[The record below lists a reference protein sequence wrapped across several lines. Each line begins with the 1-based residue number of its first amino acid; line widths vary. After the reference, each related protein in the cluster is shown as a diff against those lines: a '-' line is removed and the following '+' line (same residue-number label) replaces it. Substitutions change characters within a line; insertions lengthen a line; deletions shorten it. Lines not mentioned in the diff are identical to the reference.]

1 MANEQRKAE
10 LDRRIAEIE
19 EKLGVVGDRTLE
31 GEMGW
36 WDYAVHGDRSGIE
49 AAVSRAL
56 QKRQQAEATEEQR
69 NRAMKALQDAQA
81 DYDALGPTSSSAD
94 RAKAEAALDYYVKEA
109 RRLGLEE
116 SFVKP
121 YDRSQP
127 KMQQQG
133 EGVAVQPEK
142 QPDAPKQ
149 VVRTPLATISL
160 ARKALKNDEVN
171 EDEVNGVIDELKAI
185 PDDEQSRDLVNEL
198 IAGLENKLSAK
209 KAKDAGVSAAETVRI
224 IGKAG
229 VSKDAVL
236 AEQKKWEAMPKT
248 KEQQEVL
255 AKIEKK
261 LSTFKTADPGIEEAA
276 NGISFFSALDAL
288 DRKQGKISAM
298 ANDKNYNFD
307 IVDYNNGTF
316 GVLHNG
322 KLVRKI
328 MRGGNR

>member
-10 LDRRIAEIE
+10 LDRRISELE
-19 EKLGVVGDRTLE
+19 EKLGVVGDSSLE

-36 WDYAVHGDRSGIE
+36 FDYAVHGDRSGIE
-49 AAVSRAL
+49 AAASRAL

-81 DYDALGPTSSSAD
+81 DYDALGPTSSSSD

-116 SFVKP
+116 GFVKP

-127 KMQQQG
+127 KMQQQRQ
-133 EGVAVQPEK
+133 EEVVQTETPKET
-142 QPDAPKQ
+142 PKQ
-149 VVRTPLATISL
+149 VSRSPLATISL

-171 EDEVNGVIDELKAI
+171 EDEVNGIISELKAI

-198 IAGLENKLSAK
+198 VAGLENKLASK

-229 VSKDAVL
+229 VSKDEVI

-261 LSTFKTADPGIEEAA
+261 LSTFKKDDPGIAEAA

-316 GVLHNG
+316 GVLHKG

-328 MRGGNR
+328 MRGGAR

>member
-10 LDRRIAEIE
+10 LDRRIAELE
-19 EKLGVVGDRTLE
+19 EKLGVVGDNTLE

-49 AAVSRAL
+49 AAASRAL

-81 DYDALGPTSSSAD
+81 DYDALGPTSSSSD
-94 RAKAEAALDYYVKEA
+94 RAKAEASLDFAVKEA

-116 SFVKP
+116 GFVKP

-127 KMQQQG
+127 KMQQQRQ
-133 EGVAVQPEK
+133 EEVVQTETPKET
-142 QPDAPKQ
+142 PKQ
-149 VVRTPLATISL
+149 VSRSPLATISL

-171 EDEVNGVIDELKAI
+171 EDEVNGLIVDLKAI

-198 IAGLENKLSAK
+198 VAGLENKLAEK
-209 KAKDAGVSAAETVRI
+209 KEKDAGVSAAETARI

-261 LSTFKTADPGIEEAA
+261 LSTFKTADPGIAEAA
-276 NGISFFSALDAL
+276 NGISFFSALDAI
-288 DRKQGKISAM
+288 DRNQGKISAM

-328 MRGGNR
+328 MRGGAR

>member
-49 AAVSRAL
+49 AAASRAL
-56 QKRQQAEATEEQR
+56 QKRQQAESTEEQR

-81 DYDALGPTSSSAD
+81 DYNALGPTSSSAD
-94 RAKAEAALDYYVKEA
+94 RAKAEATLDFAAKEA

-116 SFVKP
+116 NFVRP
-121 YDRSQP
+121 FDRSQP
-127 KMQQQG
+127 KMLQQG
-133 EGVAVQPEK
+133 EGVAVQTEG
-142 QPDAPKQ
+142 QPDAKKQ
-149 VVRTPLATISL
+149 ESRSPLATVSL
-160 ARKALKNDEVN
+160 AQKALKKDEVN
-171 EDEVNGVIDELKAI
+171 EDEVKGVIEALNAI
-185 PDDEQSRDLVNEL
+185 PDDEQSRDLINEL
-198 IAGLENKLSAK
+198 VAGLENKLASK
-209 KAKDAGVSAAETVRI
+209 KAKDAGVSAAETARI
-224 IGKAG
+224 IGNAG

-248 KEQQEVL
+248 KEQQEML

-261 LSTFKTADPGIEEAA
+261 LSSFKKADPGIAEAA
-276 NGISFFSALDAL
+276 RGISFFSALDAL

-316 GVLHNG
+316 GILHNG

-328 MRGGNR
+328 IRGGTR

>member
-1 MANEQRKAE
+1 MANEKRKAE

-19 EKLGVVGDRTLE
+19 EKLGVVGERTLE

-49 AAVSRAL
+49 AAASRAL

-133 EGVAVQPEK
+133 DGVAVPTKE
-142 QPDAPKQ
+142 QPDAQ
-149 VVRTPLATISL
+149 NRESRSPLATISL

-171 EDEVNGVIDELKAI
+171 EDEVNGILSELKAI

-198 IAGLENKLSAK
+198 VAGLENKLSSK
-209 KAKDAGVSAAETVRI
+209 KAKDAGVSAAETIRI

-261 LSTFKTADPGIEEAA
+261 LSTFKKDPGIAEAA

-316 GVLHNG
+316 GILHNG

-328 MRGGNR
+328 MRGGTR

>member
-10 LDRRIAEIE
+10 LDRRISELE
-19 EKLGVVGDRTLE
+19 EKLGVVGDHTLE

-36 WDYAVHGDRSGIE
+36 FDYAVHGDRSGIE
-49 AAVSRAL
+49 AAASRAL

-81 DYDALGPTSSSAD
+81 DYDALGPTSSSSD

-116 SFVKP
+116 GFVKP

-127 KMQQQG
+127 KMQQQRQ
-133 EGVAVQPEK
+133 EEVVQTETPKET
-142 QPDAPKQ
+142 PKQ
-149 VVRTPLATISL
+149 VSRSPLATISL

-171 EDEVNGVIDELKAI
+171 EDEVNGLIVDLKAI
-185 PDDEQSRDLVNEL
+185 PDDEQSRDLINEL
-198 IAGLENKLSAK
+198 VAGLENKLAEK
-209 KAKDAGVSAAETVRI
+209 KAKDAGVSAAETMRI

-261 LSTFKTADPGIEEAA
+261 LSTFKNDPGIAEAA
-276 NGISFFSALDAL
+276 KNISFFSALDAL

-316 GVLHNG
+316 GILHNG

>member
-1 MANEQRKAE
+1 MVNEQRKAE
-10 LDRRIAEIE
+10 LDRRIAELE
-19 EKLGVVGDRTLE
+19 EKLRVVGDNTLE

-49 AAVSRAL
+49 AAASRAL

-81 DYDALGPTSSSAD
+81 DYDALGPTSSSSD
-94 RAKAEAALDYYVKEA
+94 RAKAEAALDYHVKEA

-116 SFVKP
+116 SFVQP

-142 QPDAPKQ
+142 QPDVPKQ

-160 ARKALKNDEVN
+160 ARKAMKNDEVD
-171 EDEVNGVIDELKAI
+171 EDEVNGILSELKTI

-198 IAGLENKLSAK
+198 VAGLENKLASK
-209 KAKDAGVSAAETVRI
+209 KAKDAGVSAAETARI

-261 LSTFKTADPGIEEAA
+261 LSTFKTADPGIAEAA

-328 MRGGNR
+328 MRGGDR

>member
-49 AAVSRAL
+49 AAASRAL

-81 DYDALGPTSSSAD
+81 DYDALGPTSSSSD

-109 RRLGLEE
+109 RRLGLDE
-116 SFVKP
+116 SYVKP
-121 YDRSQP
+121 FDRSQP
-127 KMQQQG
+127 MEPQRQ
-133 EGVAVQPEK
+133 EDVVQTETPKET
-142 QPDAPKQ
+142 PKQ
-149 VVRTPLATISL
+149 GSRSPLATVSL
-160 ARKALKNDEVN
+160 ARKAIKKDEVDA
-171 EDEVNGVIDELKAI
+171 DEVNGLVAELKMI
-185 PDDEQSRDLVNEL
+185 PDDEQSRDIVNEL
-198 IAGLENKLSAK
+198 VAELENKLASK
-209 KAKDAGVSAAETVRI
+209 KAKDAGVSAAETARI

-229 VSKDAVL
+229 VSKDEVI
-236 AEQKKWEAMPKT
+236 AEQKKWESMPKT

-261 LSTFKTADPGIEEAA
+261 LSTFKKDPGIAEAA
-276 NGISFFSALDAL
+276 NNISFFSALDAL
-288 DRKQGKISAM
+288 DRKQGKISAL

-307 IVDYNNGTF
+307 VVDYNNGTL
-316 GVLHNG
+316 GILHNG

>member
-1 MANEQRKAE
+1 MANEERKAE
-10 LDRRIAEIE
+10 LDRRISELE

-36 WDYAVHGDRSGIE
+36 FDYAVHGDRSGIE
-49 AAVSRAL
+49 AAASRAL

-81 DYDALGPTSSSAD
+81 DYNALGSTSKDVD
-94 RAKAEAALDYYVKEA
+94 RKKAEATLDFAVKEA

-116 SFVKP
+116 SFVRP
-121 YDRSQP
+121 FDRSQP
-127 KMQQQG
+127 MEQQRP
-133 EGVAVQPEK
+133 EEVVQTETTK
-142 QPDAPKQ
+142 ETTKQ
-149 VVRTPLATISL
+149 VNRSPLATVSL
-160 ARKALKNDEVN
+160 ARKAIKKDEVDA
-171 EDEVNGVIDELKAI
+171 DEVNGLVAELKAI
-185 PDDEQSRDLVNEL
+185 PDDEQSRDIVNEL
-198 IAGLENKLSAK
+198 VAELENKLASK
-209 KAKDAGVSAAETVRI
+209 KAKDAGVSAAETARI

-229 VSKDAVL
+229 VSKDEVI

-261 LSTFKTADPGIEEAA
+261 LSTFKKDPGIAEAA
-276 NGISFFSALDAL
+276 NGISFFSALDAI

-316 GVLHNG
+316 GILHNG
-322 KLVRKI
+322 KLIRKI
-328 MRGGNR
+328 MRGGTR

>member
-10 LDRRIAEIE
+10 IDRRIAEIK
-19 EKLGVVGDRTLE
+19 EKLGVVGDSTLE

-49 AAVSRAL
+49 AAASRAL

-81 DYDALGPTSSSAD
+81 DYDALGSTSRKAD
-94 RAKAEAALDYYVKEA
+94 RDKAEAALDFAVKEA

-116 SFVKP
+116 RYVKP
-121 YDRSQP
+121 FDRSQP
-127 KMQQQG
+127 ITQQQRP
-133 EGVAVQPEK
+133 EEVVQTET
-142 QPDAPKQ
+142 PKETPKPGS
-149 VVRTPLATISL
+149 RSPLATVSL
-160 ARKALKNDEVN
+160 ARKAIKKDEVDA
-171 EDEVNGVIDELKAI
+171 DEVNGLVAELKAI
-185 PDDEQSRDLVNEL
+185 PDDEQSRDIVNEL
-198 IAGLENKLSAK
+198 VAELENKLASK
-209 KAKDAGVSAAETVRI
+209 KAKDAGVSAAETIRI

-255 AKIEKK
+255 ARIEKK
-261 LSTFKTADPGIEEAA
+261 LSTFKKDPGIAEAA
-276 NGISFFSALDAL
+276 NSISFFSALDAL

-307 IVDYNNGTF
+307 IVDYNNGAF
-316 GVLHNG
+316 GILHNG

-328 MRGGNR
+328 MRGGSR

>member
-10 LDRRIAEIE
+10 LDRRIAELE

-49 AAVSRAL
+49 AAASRAL

-81 DYDALGPTSSSAD
+81 DYNALGPTSSSAD
-94 RAKAEAALDYYVKEA
+94 RAKAEASLEFAVKEA

-116 SFVKP
+116 NFVRP
-121 YDRSQP
+121 FDLSQP
-127 KMQQQG
+127 KGSGEAVQTEGQPEAKNQG
-133 EGVAVQPEK
+133 NRSPLVAV
-142 QPDAPKQ
+142 
-149 VVRTPLATISL
+149 SL
-160 ARKALKNDEVN
+160 AQKLIKKDEVN
-171 EDEVNGVIDELKAI
+171 EDEVNGILADLKAI

-198 IAGLENKLSAK
+198 VAELENKLASK
-209 KAKDAGVSAAETVRI
+209 KAKDAGVSAAETARI

-229 VSKDAVL
+229 VSKDEVI

-261 LSTFKTADPGIEEAA
+261 LSTFKKADPGIVEAA
-276 NGISFFSALDAL
+276 NNISFFSALDAL

-316 GVLHNG
+316 GILHNG

>member
-49 AAVSRAL
+49 AAASRAL

-81 DYDALGPTSSSAD
+81 DYNALGPTSSSAD
-94 RAKAEAALDYYVKEA
+94 RAKAEASLDFAVKEA

-116 SFVKP
+116 NFVRP
-121 YDRSQP
+121 FDRSLPKGSGEAVQTEGQP
-127 KMQQQG
+127 NAKKK
-133 EGVAVQPEK
+133 ESRSPLVAV
-142 QPDAPKQ
+142 
-149 VVRTPLATISL
+149 SL
-160 ARKALKNDEVN
+160 AQKVIKKDEVN
-171 EDEVNGVIDELKAI
+171 EDEVKDLIEALNAI

-198 IAGLENKLSAK
+198 VAGLENKLASK
-209 KAKDAGVSAAETVRI
+209 KAKDAGVSAAETARI
-224 IGKAG
+224 IGNAG
-229 VSKDAVL
+229 VSKDAVI
-236 AEQKKWEAMPKT
+236 AEQKKWETMPKT
-248 KEQQEVL
+248 KEQQEML

-261 LSTFKTADPGIEEAA
+261 LSTFRKADPGIAEAA
-276 NGISFFSALDAL
+276 RGISFFSALDAL
-288 DRKQGKISAM
+288 DRKQGKVSAM

-307 IVDYNNGTF
+307 VVDYNNGTF
-316 GVLHNG
+316 GILYNG

-328 MRGGNR
+328 MRGGDR

>member
-19 EKLGVVGDRTLE
+19 EKLGVVGDNTIE

-49 AAVSRAL
+49 AAANRAL

-81 DYDALGPTSSSAD
+81 DYDALGTTSKKID
-94 RAKAEAALDYYVKEA
+94 REKAEAALDFAVKEA

-116 SFVKP
+116 GFVRP
-121 YDRSQP
+121 FDRSQP
-127 KMQQQG
+127 KMQQQRK
-133 EGVAVQPEK
+133 EEVVQTETPKET
-142 QPDAPKQ
+142 PKQ
-149 VVRTPLATISL
+149 GSRSPLATVSL
-160 ARKALKNDEVN
+160 ARKAIKKDEVD
-171 EDEVNGVIDELKAI
+171 EDEVNGLVAELKAI
-185 PDDEQSRDLVNEL
+185 PDDEQSRDIVNEL
-198 IAGLENKLSAK
+198 VAELENKLASK
-209 KAKDAGVSAAETVRI
+209 KAKDAGVSAAETARI

-236 AEQKKWEAMPKT
+236 EEQKKWEAMPKT

-261 LSTFKTADPGIEEAA
+261 LSTFKKADPGIAEAA
-276 NGISFFSALDAL
+276 NNISFFSALDAL

-307 IVDYNNGTF
+307 IVDYNNGSF
-316 GVLHNG
+316 GILYNG

>member
-19 EKLGVVGDRTLE
+19 EKLGVVGDNTLE

-49 AAVSRAL
+49 AAANRAL

-94 RAKAEAALDYYVKEA
+94 RAKAESALDYYVKEA

-116 SFVKP
+116 GFVKP
-121 YDRSQP
+121 YDLSQP
-127 KMQQQG
+127 KMKQG
-133 EGVAVQPEK
+133 NGEAAQTEEK
-142 QPDAPKQ
+142 PGAPKQ
-149 VVRTPLATISL
+149 VDRPPLATISL

-171 EDEVNGVIDELKAI
+171 EDEVNGILSELKTI

-198 IAGLENKLSAK
+198 VAGLENKLSEK
-209 KAKDAGVSAAETVRI
+209 KAKDAGVSAAETYRI

-261 LSTFKTADPGIEEAA
+261 LSTFKKADPGIAEAA
-276 NGISFFSALDAL
+276 NNISFFSALDAL

-307 IVDYNNGTF
+307 IVDYNNGSF
-316 GVLHNG
+316 GILYNG

>member
-10 LDRRIAEIE
+10 LDRRIAELE

-49 AAVSRAL
+49 AAASRAL

-81 DYDALGPTSSSAD
+81 DYDALGPTSSSSD
-94 RAKAEAALDYYVKEA
+94 RAKAEASLDFAVKEA

-116 SFVKP
+116 NFVRP
-121 YDRSQP
+121 FDLSQP
-127 KMQQQG
+127 KGSG
-133 EGVAVQPEK
+133 EAVQTEVQPEAKK
-142 QPDAPKQ
+142 QGS
-149 VVRTPLATISL
+149 RSPLVIVSL
-160 ARKALKNDEVN
+160 AQKARKKDEVN
-171 EDEVNGVIDELKAI
+171 EDEVKGLIEELNAI

-198 IAGLENKLSAK
+198 VAGLENKLASK
-209 KAKDAGVSAAETVRI
+209 KAKDAGVSAAETIRI

-248 KEQQEVL
+248 KEQQEML

-261 LSTFKTADPGIEEAA
+261 LSTFRKADPGIAEAA
-276 NGISFFSALDAL
+276 KGISFFSALDAL
-288 DRKQGKISAM
+288 DRRQGKISAM

-316 GVLHNG
+316 GILYNG

-328 MRGGNR
+328 MRGGDR

>member
-19 EKLGVVGDRTLE
+19 EKLGVVGERTLE

-49 AAVSRAL
+49 AAANRAL

-94 RAKAEAALDYYVKEA
+94 RAKAEAALDYSVREA
-109 RRLGLEE
+109 RRVGLDER
-116 SFVKP
+116 FVSP
-121 YDRSQP
+121 FDRSKPNKQP
-127 KMQQQG
+127 NVDVEDVKT
-133 EGVAVQPEK
+133 EGQPEVKK
-142 QPDAPKQ
+142 QE
-149 VVRTPLATISL
+149 RRSPLATISL
-160 ARKALKNDEVN
+160 ARKALKSDEVD
-171 EDEVNGVIDELKAI
+171 EAEVNGILADLKAI

-198 IAGLENKLSAK
+198 VASIENKLSEK
-209 KAKDAGVSAAETVRI
+209 KAKDAGVSAAETARI

-229 VSKDAVL
+229 VSKDEVI
-236 AEQKKWEAMPKT
+236 AEQKKWESMPKT

-255 AKIEKK
+255 AKIDKK
-261 LSTFKTADPGIEEAA
+261 LSTFKKADPGIEAAA
-276 NGISFFSALDAL
+276 NGISYFSALEAL
-288 DRKQGKISAM
+288 DRKNGKISAM
-298 ANDKNYNFD
+298 AGNKNYNFD
-307 IVDYNNGTF
+307 LVDYNNGTF
-316 GVLHNG
+316 GILYNG
-322 KLVRKI
+322 KLVRKL

>member
-10 LDRRIAEIE
+10 IDRRIAELE

-49 AAVSRAL
+49 AAASRAL
-56 QKRQQAEATEEQR
+56 QRRQQAEATEEQR

-116 SFVKP
+116 GFVKP

-127 KMQQQG
+127 KMPQQG
-133 EGVAVQPEK
+133 NGVAVQTYNKMDE
-142 QPDAPKQ
+142 PKQ
-149 VVRTPLATISL
+149 VGRTPLATISL

-171 EDEVNGVIDELKAI
+171 EDEINGLIDDLKAI
-185 PDDEQSRDLVNEL
+185 PDDEQSRDLINEL
-198 IAGLENKLSAK
+198 VAGLENKFVSK
-209 KAKDAGVSAAETVRI
+209 KAKDAEVSAAETIRI

-248 KEQQEVL
+248 KEQQEML
-255 AKIEKK
+255 ARIEKK
-261 LSTFKTADPGIEEAA
+261 LSTFKKADPGITEAA
-276 NGISFFSALDAL
+276 NNISFFSALDAL

-307 IVDYNNGTF
+307 VVDYNNGTF
-316 GVLHNG
+316 GILYNG

>member
-10 LDRRIAEIE
+10 LDRRISELE

-36 WDYAVHGDRSGIE
+36 FDYAVHGDRSGIE
-49 AAVSRAL
+49 AAASRAL

-81 DYDALGPTSSSAD
+81 DYDALGPTSSSSD

-116 SFVKP
+116 GYVKP
-121 YDRSQP
+121 FDRSQP
-127 KMQQQG
+127 KMQQQRQ
-133 EGVAVQPEK
+133 EEVVQTETPKET
-142 QPDAPKQ
+142 PKQ
-149 VVRTPLATISL
+149 VSRSPLATISL

-171 EDEVNGVIDELKAI
+171 EDEVNGLIADLKAI

-198 IAGLENKLSAK
+198 VAGLENKLAEK
-209 KAKDAGVSAAETVRI
+209 KAKDAGVSAAETMRI

-229 VSKDAVL
+229 VSKDVVI

-261 LSTFKTADPGIEEAA
+261 LSSFKKADPGIAEAA
-276 NGISFFSALDAL
+276 NNISFFSALDAL

-316 GVLHNG
+316 GILHNG

>member
-10 LDRRIAEIE
+10 LDRRISELE

-31 GEMGW
+31 GAMGW
-36 WDYAVHGDRSGIE
+36 FDYAVHGDRSGIE
-49 AAVSRAL
+49 AAASRAL

-69 NRAMKALQDAQA
+69 NRAMKALQDAQT
-81 DYDALGPTSSSAD
+81 DYDALGPTSSSSD

-116 SFVKP
+116 GFVKP

-127 KMQQQG
+127 KMQQQRQ
-133 EGVAVQPEK
+133 EEVVQTETPKET
-142 QPDAPKQ
+142 PKQ
-149 VVRTPLATISL
+149 VSRSPLATISL
-160 ARKALKNDEVN
+160 ARKAIKNDEVN
-171 EDEVNGVIDELKAI
+171 EDEVNGIISELKAI

-198 IAGLENKLSAK
+198 VAGLENKLASK
-209 KAKDAGVSAAETVRI
+209 KAKDAGVSAAETIRI

-229 VSKDAVL
+229 VSKDVVI

-261 LSTFKTADPGIEEAA
+261 LSTFKKDPGIAEAA
-276 NGISFFSALDAL
+276 NNISFFSALDAL

-316 GVLHNG
+316 GILHNG
-322 KLVRKI
+322 KLIRKI

>member
-1 MANEQRKAE
+1 MANEKRKAE
-10 LDRRIAEIE
+10 LDRQIAEIE
-19 EKLGVVGDRTLE
+19 EKLGVVGERTLE

-49 AAVSRAL
+49 AAASRAL

-133 EGVAVQPEK
+133 DGVAVHTKE
-142 QPDAPKQ
+142 QPDAQK
-149 VVRTPLATISL
+149 RESRSPLATISL

-171 EDEVNGVIDELKAI
+171 EDEVNGIISELKAI

-198 IAGLENKLSAK
+198 VAGLENKLSSK
-209 KAKDAGVSAAETVRI
+209 KAKDAGVSAAETIRI
-224 IGKAG
+224 IGKSG

-261 LSTFKTADPGIEEAA
+261 LSTFKKDPGIAEAA

-316 GVLHNG
+316 GILHNG

-328 MRGGNR
+328 MRGGTR

>member
-49 AAVSRAL
+49 AAASRAL

-81 DYDALGPTSSSAD
+81 DYNALGPTSSSAD
-94 RAKAEAALDYYVKEA
+94 RAKAEATLDFAVKEA

-127 KMQQQG
+127 KMLQQG
-133 EGVAVQPEK
+133 EGVAVQTEGQPEAKK
-142 QPDAPKQ
+142 QES
-149 VVRTPLATISL
+149 RSPLAIVSL
-160 ARKALKNDEVN
+160 AQKALKKDEVN
-171 EDEVNGVIDELKAI
+171 EDEVKGVIEALNAI
-185 PDDEQSRDLVNEL
+185 PDDEQSRDLINEL
-198 IAGLENKLSAK
+198 VAGLENKLASK
-209 KAKDAGVSAAETVRI
+209 KAKDAGVSAAETIRI
-224 IGKAG
+224 IGNAG

-248 KEQQEVL
+248 KEQQEML

-261 LSTFKTADPGIEEAA
+261 LSSFKKADPGIAEAA
-276 NGISFFSALDAL
+276 RGISFFSALDAL

-316 GVLHNG
+316 GILHNG

-328 MRGGNR
+328 MRGGTR

>member
-19 EKLGVVGDRTLE
+19 EKLGVVGERTLE

-49 AAVSRAL
+49 AAASRAL

-81 DYDALGPTSSSAD
+81 DYDALGPTSSSSD

-116 SFVKP
+116 HFVKP
-121 YDRSQP
+121 FDRSQP
-127 KMQQQG
+127 KMLQQG
-133 EGVAVQPEK
+133 EGVAVQIEG
-142 QPDAPKQ
+142 QPDAKIQ
-149 VVRTPLATISL
+149 ESRSPLATVSL
-160 ARKALKNDEVN
+160 AQKALKKDEVN
-171 EDEVNGVIDELKAI
+171 EDEVKGVIEALNAI
-185 PDDEQSRDLVNEL
+185 PDDEQSRDLINEL
-198 IAGLENKLSAK
+198 VAGLENKLASK
-209 KAKDAGVSAAETVRI
+209 KAKDAGVSAAETARI
-224 IGKAG
+224 IGNAG

-248 KEQQEVL
+248 KEQQEML

-261 LSTFKTADPGIEEAA
+261 LSSFKKEDPGIAEAA
-276 NGISFFSALDAL
+276 GGISFFSALDAL

-307 IVDYNNGTF
+307 VVDYNNGTF
-316 GVLHNG
+316 GILYNG

>member
-36 WDYAVHGDRSGIE
+36 FDYAVHGDRSGIE
-49 AAVSRAL
+49 AAASRAL

-81 DYDALGPTSSSAD
+81 DYNALGPTSSSAD
-94 RAKAEAALDYYVKEA
+94 RAKAEATLDFAVKEA

-116 SFVKP
+116 NFVRP
-121 YDRSQP
+121 FDRSQP

-133 EGVAVQPEK
+133 DDVAVQTEGQPEAKK
-142 QPDAPKQ
+142 QG
-149 VVRTPLATISL
+149 RRSPLVAVSL
-160 ARKALKNDEVN
+160 AQKLIKKDEVN
-171 EDEVNGVIDELKAI
+171 EDEVNGILADLKTI
-185 PDDEQSRDLVNEL
+185 PDGEQSRDLVNEL
-198 IAGLENKLSAK
+198 VAGLENKLASK
-209 KAKDAGVSAAETVRI
+209 KAKDAGVSAAETARI

-229 VSKDAVL
+229 VSKDAVI

-248 KEQQEVL
+248 KEQQEML

-261 LSTFKTADPGIEEAA
+261 LSSFKKADPGIAEAA
-276 NGISFFSALDAL
+276 KGISFFSALDAL

-298 ANDKNYNFD
+298 ANDRNYNFD
-307 IVDYNNGTF
+307 VVDYNNGTF
-316 GVLHNG
+316 GILYNG

-328 MRGGNR
+328 MRGGER

>member
-10 LDRRIAEIE
+10 LDRRIAELE

-49 AAVSRAL
+49 AAASRAL

-121 YDRSQP
+121 YDRLQQ

-133 EGVAVQPEK
+133 EGVAVQTKE
-142 QPDAPKQ
+142 QPDVQKREN
-149 VVRTPLATISL
+149 RTPLATISL

-171 EDEVNGVIDELKAI
+171 EDEVNGILSELNAI

-198 IAGLENKLSAK
+198 VAGLENKLASK
-209 KAKDAGVSAAETVRI
+209 KAMDAGVSAAETARI

-248 KEQQEVL
+248 KAQQEVL

-261 LSTFKTADPGIEEAA
+261 LSAFKTADPGIEEAA

-298 ANDKNYNFD
+298 AKDKNYNFD

>member
-10 LDRRIAEIE
+10 LDRRIAELE

-49 AAVSRAL
+49 AAASRAL

-116 SFVKP
+116 GFVKP
-121 YDRSQP
+121 FDRSQP
-127 KMQQQG
+127 RMQQQG
-133 EGVAVQPEK
+133 NGEAAQTEK

-149 VVRTPLATISL
+149 VGRTPLATISL
-160 ARKALKNDEVN
+160 ARKALRNDEVD
-171 EDEVNGVIDELKAI
+171 EDEVNGILSELKTI

-198 IAGLENKLSAK
+198 IAGLENKLSEK
-209 KAKDAGVSAAETVRI
+209 KAKDAGVSAAETARI

-229 VSKDAVL
+229 VSKDEVI

-261 LSTFKTADPGIEEAA
+261 LSTFKKADPGIVEAA
-276 NGISFFSALDAL
+276 NNISFFSALDAL
-288 DRKQGKISAM
+288 DRNQGKISAM

-307 IVDYNNGTF
+307 IVDYNNGSF
-316 GVLHNG
+316 GILHNG

>member
-10 LDRRIAEIE
+10 IDRRIAEIK

-49 AAVSRAL
+49 AAASRAL

-81 DYDALGPTSSSAD
+81 DYDALGPTSSTAD

-121 YDRSQP
+121 FDRSQP
-127 KMQQQG
+127 RMQQQG
-133 EGVAVQPEK
+133 DGVAVQMEEK
-142 QPDAPKQ
+142 KDEPKQ
-149 VVRTPLATISL
+149 VGRSPLATISL
-160 ARKALKNDEVN
+160 ARKALKNDEVD
-171 EDEVNGVIDELKAI
+171 EDSVNGILADLKSI

-198 IAGLENKLSAK
+198 AAGLENKLASK
-209 KAKDAGVSAAETVRI
+209 KVKDAGVSAAETARI

-229 VSKDAVL
+229 VSKDAVI

-261 LSTFKTADPGIEEAA
+261 LSTFKKDPGIAEAA
-276 NGISFFSALDAL
+276 NNISFFSALDAI
-288 DRKQGKISAM
+288 DRNQGKISAM
-298 ANDKNYNFD
+298 AKDKNYSFD

-316 GVLHNG
+316 GVLYNG

-328 MRGGNR
+328 MRGGTR

>member
-19 EKLGVVGDRTLE
+19 EKLGVVGERTLE

-49 AAVSRAL
+49 AAANRAL

-69 NRAMKALQDAQA
+69 NRVMKNLQDAQA
-81 DYDALGPTSSSAD
+81 DYNALGNTAKSID
-94 RAKAEAALDYYVKEA
+94 IKKAEANLDYWVKEA
-109 RRLGLEE
+109 RRVGLDDR
-116 SFVKP
+116 FVAP
-121 YDRSQP
+121 FDRSKPTPQP
-127 KMQQQG
+127 DGKG
-133 EGVAVQPEK
+133 EAVQTEEK
-142 QPDAPKQ
+142 TDAPKQ
-149 VVRTPLATISL
+149 VGRTPLATISL
-160 ARKALKNDEVN
+160 ARKALKSDEVD
-171 EDEVNGVIDELKAI
+171 EAEVNGILADLKAI

-198 IAGLENKLSAK
+198 VAGIENKLSEK
-209 KAKDAGVSAAETVRI
+209 KAKDAGVSAAETARI
-224 IGKAG
+224 IGKTG
-229 VSKDAVL
+229 VSKEAVI
-236 AEQKKWEAMPKT
+236 AEQKKWESMPKT

-255 AKIEKK
+255 AKIDKK
-261 LSTFKTADPGIEEAA
+261 LSTFKKQDPGIAEAA

-298 ANDKNYNFD
+298 AKDKNYSFD
-307 IVDYNNGTF
+307 VVDYNDGTF
-316 GVLHNG
+316 GILYNG

>member
-10 LDRRIAEIE
+10 LDRRIAELE
-19 EKLGVVGDRTLE
+19 EKLGVVGDSTLE

-49 AAVSRAL
+49 AAASRAL

-81 DYDALGPTSSSAD
+81 DYDALGPTSSSSD

-116 SFVKP
+116 GFVKP

-127 KMQQQG
+127 KMQQHGNG
-133 EGVAVQPEK
+133 EAAQTEK
-142 QPDAPKQ
+142 KMDAPKQ
-149 VVRTPLATISL
+149 AGRTPLATISL

-171 EDEVNGVIDELKAI
+171 EDEVNGILSELNAI

-198 IAGLENKLSAK
+198 VAGLENKLASK
-209 KAKDAGVSAAETVRI
+209 KAMDAGVSAAETARI

-248 KEQQEVL
+248 KAQQEVL

-261 LSTFKTADPGIEEAA
+261 LSAFKTADPGIEEAA

-298 ANDKNYNFD
+298 AKDKNYNFD

>member
-10 LDRRIAEIE
+10 LDRRISELE

-36 WDYAVHGDRSGIE
+36 FDYAVHGDRSGIE
-49 AAVSRAL
+49 AAASRAL

-81 DYDALGPTSSSAD
+81 DYDALGPTSSSSD

-116 SFVKP
+116 GFVKP

-133 EGVAVQPEK
+133 NGEAAQTEEK
-142 QPDAPKQ
+142 MDAPKQ
-149 VVRTPLATISL
+149 AGRTPLATISL

-171 EDEVNGVIDELKAI
+171 EDEVNGIISELKAI

-198 IAGLENKLSAK
+198 IAGLENKLASK
-209 KAKDAGVSAAETVRI
+209 KAKDAGVSAAETIRI

-229 VSKDAVL
+229 VSKDEVI

-261 LSTFKTADPGIEEAA
+261 LSTFKKDPGIAEAA
-276 NGISFFSALDAL
+276 NNISFFSALDAL

-316 GVLHNG
+316 GILHNG
-322 KLVRKI
+322 KLIRKI

>member
-19 EKLGVVGDRTLE
+19 EKLGVVGERTLE

-49 AAVSRAL
+49 DAASRAL

-81 DYDALGPTSSSAD
+81 DYDALGPTSRSSD

-109 RRLGLEE
+109 RRLGLDE

-121 YDRSQP
+121 YDRA
-127 KMQQQG
+127 KAEMQQG
-133 EGVAVQPEK
+133 DGVAVQTEEK
-142 QPDAPKQ
+142 TDAPKQ
-149 VVRTPLATISL
+149 VGRTPLATISL

-171 EDEVNGVIDELKAI
+171 EDEVNGILSELKEI

-198 IAGLENKLSAK
+198 VAGLENKLASK
-209 KAKDAGVSAAETVRI
+209 KAKDAGVSAAETARI

-236 AEQKKWEAMPKT
+236 AEQKKWETMPKT
-248 KEQQEVL
+248 KEQQEML

-261 LSTFKTADPGIEEAA
+261 LSTFKKDPGIAEAA
-276 NGISFFSALDAL
+276 NSISFFSALDAL
-288 DRKQGKISAM
+288 DRKHGKISAM
-298 ANDKNYNFD
+298 TKDKNYSFD
-307 IVDYNNGTF
+307 VVDYNNGTF
-316 GVLHNG
+316 GILHNG

>member
-10 LDRRIAEIE
+10 IDRRIAELE
-19 EKLGVVGDRTLE
+19 EKLGVVGDHTLE

-36 WDYAVHGDRSGIE
+36 WDYAVHGDRFGIE
-49 AAVSRAL
+49 AAASRAL

-81 DYDALGPTSSSAD
+81 DYDALGPTSSSSD

-109 RRLGLEE
+109 RRLGLDE

-127 KMQQQG
+127 MMQQQG
-133 EGVAVQPEK
+133 YGESEPTKEQL
-142 QPDAPKQ
+142 DALKRES
-149 VVRTPLATISL
+149 RTPLATISL

-171 EDEVNGVIDELKAI
+171 EDEVNGILSELKTI

-198 IAGLENKLSAK
+198 VAGLENKLASK
-209 KAKDAGVSAAETVRI
+209 KAKDAGVSAAETARI
-224 IGKAG
+224 IGRAG
-229 VSKDAVL
+229 VSKDEVI
-236 AEQKKWEAMPKT
+236 AEQKKWESMPKT

-261 LSTFKTADPGIEEAA
+261 LSTFKKADPGIAEAA
-276 NGISFFSALDAL
+276 NSISFFSALDAL

-298 ANDKNYNFD
+298 AKDKNYSFD
-307 IVDYNNGTF
+307 VVDYNNGTF
-316 GVLHNG
+316 GILHNG

-328 MRGGNR
+328 MRGADR

>member
-10 LDRRIAEIE
+10 LDKRIYELE

-36 WDYAVHGDRSGIE
+36 WDYAIHGDRSGIE
-49 AAVSRAL
+49 AAASRAL

-127 KMQQQG
+127 KMQQQRDN
-133 EGVAVQPEK
+133 VAMQTQE
-142 QPDAPKQ
+142 QPDAQK
-149 VVRTPLATISL
+149 RESRSPLATISL

-171 EDEVNGVIDELKAI
+171 EDEVNGILSELKAI

-198 IAGLENKLSAK
+198 VAGLENKLSSK
-209 KAKDAGVSAAETVRI
+209 KAKDAGVSAAETIRI

-261 LSTFKTADPGIEEAA
+261 LSTFKKDPGIAEAA

-316 GVLHNG
+316 GILHNG

-328 MRGGNR
+328 MRGGTR

>member
-10 LDRRIAEIE
+10 LDRRISELE

-36 WDYAVHGDRSGIE
+36 FDYAVHGDHSGIE
-49 AAVSRAL
+49 AAASRAL

-81 DYDALGPTSSSAD
+81 DYDALGPTSSSSD
-94 RAKAEAALDYYVKEA
+94 RAKAEAALDFAVKEA

-116 SFVKP
+116 GYVKP
-121 YDRSQP
+121 FDRSQP
-127 KMQQQG
+127 KMQQQRQ
-133 EGVAVQPEK
+133 EEVIQTETPKET
-142 QPDAPKQ
+142 PKQ
-149 VVRTPLATISL
+149 VSRSPLATISL

-171 EDEVNGVIDELKAI
+171 EDEVNGLIADLKAI

-198 IAGLENKLSAK
+198 VAGLENKLAEK
-209 KAKDAGVSAAETVRI
+209 KAKDAGVSAAETIRI

-261 LSTFKTADPGIEEAA
+261 LSTFKKDPGIAEAA
-276 NGISFFSALDAL
+276 NNISFFSALDAL

-316 GVLHNG
+316 GILHNG

>member
-10 LDRRIAEIE
+10 LDRRIAELE

-49 AAVSRAL
+49 AAASRAL

-121 YDRSQP
+121 YDRLQQ

-133 EGVAVQPEK
+133 EGVAVQTKE
-142 QPDAPKQ
+142 QPDVQKREN
-149 VVRTPLATISL
+149 RTPLATISL

-171 EDEVNGVIDELKAI
+171 EDEVNGILSELNAI

-198 IAGLENKLSAK
+198 VAGLENKLASK
-209 KAKDAGVSAAETVRI
+209 KAMDAGVSAAETSRI

-229 VSKDAVL
+229 VSKDVVL

-248 KEQQEVL
+248 KAQQEVL

-261 LSTFKTADPGIEEAA
+261 LSAFKTADPGIEEAA
-276 NGISFFSALDAL
+276 NGISIFSALDAL

>member
-10 LDRRIAEIE
+10 LDRRISELE

-36 WDYAVHGDRSGIE
+36 FDYAVHGDRSGIE
-49 AAVSRAL
+49 AAASRAL

-81 DYDALGPTSSSAD
+81 DYDALGPTSSSSD

-116 SFVKP
+116 GFVKP

-127 KMQQQG
+127 KMQQQRQ
-133 EGVAVQPEK
+133 EEVVQTETPKET
-142 QPDAPKQ
+142 PKQ
-149 VVRTPLATISL
+149 VSRSPLATISL
-160 ARKALKNDEVN
+160 ARKAIKNDEVN
-171 EDEVNGVIDELKAI
+171 EDEVNGIISELKAI

-198 IAGLENKLSAK
+198 VAGLENKLASK
-209 KAKDAGVSAAETVRI
+209 KAKDAGVSAAETIRI

-229 VSKDAVL
+229 VSKDVVI

-261 LSTFKTADPGIEEAA
+261 LSTFKKDPGIAEAA
-276 NGISFFSALDAL
+276 NNISFFSALDAL

-316 GVLHNG
+316 GILHNG
-322 KLVRKI
+322 KLIRKI

>member
-10 LDRRIAEIE
+10 LDRRISELE

-36 WDYAVHGDRSGIE
+36 FDYAVHGDRSGIE
-49 AAVSRAL
+49 AAASRAL

-81 DYDALGPTSSSAD
+81 DYDALGPTSSSSD

-116 SFVKP
+116 GFVKP

-127 KMQQQG
+127 KMQKQDNG
-133 EGVAVQPEK
+133 EAAQMEK
-142 QPDAPKQ
+142 KPDAPKQ
-149 VVRTPLATISL
+149 ASRSPLATISL

-171 EDEVNGVIDELKAI
+171 EDEVNGILSELKAI

-198 IAGLENKLSAK
+198 VAGLENKLSEK
-209 KAKDAGVSAAETVRI
+209 KAKDAGVSAAETMRI

-261 LSTFKTADPGIEEAA
+261 LSTFKNDPGIAEAA
-276 NGISFFSALDAL
+276 NNISFFSALDAL
-288 DRKQGKISAM
+288 DRNQGKISAM

-316 GVLHNG
+316 GILHNG

>member
-19 EKLGVVGDRTLE
+19 EKLGVVGERTLE

-49 AAVSRAL
+49 AAASRAL

-81 DYDALGPTSSSAD
+81 DYNALGPTSSSAD
-94 RAKAEAALDYYVKEA
+94 RAKAEASLDFAVKEA

-116 SFVKP
+116 NFVRP
-121 YDRSQP
+121 FDRSLPKGSGEAVQIEVQP
-127 KMQQQG
+127 NLKKK
-133 EGVAVQPEK
+133 EIRSPLVAV
-142 QPDAPKQ
+142 
-149 VVRTPLATISL
+149 SL
-160 ARKALKNDEVN
+160 AQKVIKKDEVN
-171 EDEVNGVIDELKAI
+171 EDEVKDLIEALNAI
-185 PDDEQSRDLVNEL
+185 PDDEQSRDLVNDL
-198 IAGLENKLSAK
+198 VAGLENKLASK
-209 KAKDAGVSAAETVRI
+209 KAKDAGVSAAETARI
-224 IGKAG
+224 IGNAG
-229 VSKDAVL
+229 VSKDAVI

-248 KEQQEVL
+248 KEQQEML

-261 LSTFKTADPGIEEAA
+261 LSSFKKADPGIAEAA

-288 DRKQGKISAM
+288 DRRQGKISAM

-307 IVDYNNGTF
+307 VVDYNNGTF
-316 GVLHNG
+316 GILYNG

-328 MRGGNR
+328 MRGGDR

>member
-10 LDRRIAEIE
+10 IDRRIAEIE

-49 AAVSRAL
+49 AAASRAL

-81 DYDALGPTSSSAD
+81 DYNALGPTSSSAD
-94 RAKAEAALDYYVKEA
+94 RAKAEASLEFAVKEA

-116 SFVKP
+116 NFVRP
-121 YDRSQP
+121 FDLSQP
-127 KMQQQG
+127 KGSGEAVQTEGQPEAKNQG
-133 EGVAVQPEK
+133 NRSPLVAV
-142 QPDAPKQ
+142 
-149 VVRTPLATISL
+149 SL
-160 ARKALKNDEVN
+160 AQKLIKKDEVN
-171 EDEVNGVIDELKAI
+171 EDEVNGILADLKAI

-198 IAGLENKLSAK
+198 VAELENKLASK
-209 KAKDAGVSAAETVRI
+209 KAKDAGVSAAETARI

-229 VSKDAVL
+229 VSKDEVI

-261 LSTFKTADPGIEEAA
+261 LSTFKKDPGIAEAA
-276 NGISFFSALDAL
+276 KGISFFSALDAL

-307 IVDYNNGTF
+307 IVDYNNGIF